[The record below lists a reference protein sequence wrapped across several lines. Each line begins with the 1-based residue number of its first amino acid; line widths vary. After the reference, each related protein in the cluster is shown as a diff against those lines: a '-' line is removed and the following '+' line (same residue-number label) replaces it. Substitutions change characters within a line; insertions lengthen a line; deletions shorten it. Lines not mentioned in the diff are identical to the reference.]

1 MKTITVT
8 CIECP
13 NGCQVNVTL
22 DGDKIEKIEGNLCK
36 KGYVYAQNEVTCP
49 RRIITSTVKTSDGG
63 VIPVKT
69 DKPVKKA
76 EMFDVMKKINAVTV
90 TSSKKIGD
98 VIVENITE
106 DINLLATDDKSVN

>member
-1 MKTITVT
+1 MIRTIT

-22 DGDKIEKIEGNLCK
+22 NEGKVEKIEGNLCK
-36 KGYVYAQNEVTCP
+36 KGYLYAENEITCP
-49 RRIITSTVKTSDGG
+49 RRIITSTVKTSDGS

-76 EMFDVMKKINAVTV
+76 EMFDVMKKINEVTV
-90 TSSKKIGD
+90 SSSKKIGD
-98 VIVENITE
+98 VIIANITE
-106 DINLLATDDKSVN
+106 DINLIATDNKTVL